1 MSDVG
6 EALARVVAS
15 VGGEP
20 RGGQEEMAR
29 AVDGS
34 MADGRHLLVQAGTG
48 TGKSFGYLVPAALQA
63 ARTGPVVVAT
73 ATLALQRQLVSSDLP
88 AVQDALRDYLDD
100 EVTFAVPKGRN
111 NDVCLERL
119 NRDAGDD
126 DDGALMPVPTGTLA
140 RHAREVTA
148 WARETETGDRDE
160 FGAPIDA
167 RVWRGI
173 SVSRR
178 ECVGETSC
186 AFGSECFTALRREKA
201 AAADIIVT
209 NPAMLSVHYLEGI
222 PVLPDHSVVVID
234 EGHELVDRA
243 TQALTVELG
252 ARTLENAVAR
262 SRRLVD
268 PETYERLAEAAD
280 DLVGAIGAQSPGRLA
295 RPDADSHRGL
305 LLALTGVRDA
315 ARAALSS
322 LEGTRRDS
330 AGASPVD
337 DARRQRARAAL
348 DEVFEVAGRFIALRE
363 DEVAWVDASSQAVHL
378 APLDV
383 SQRVAREIFDRIPTV
398 VTSATLTVG
407 GGFEPLMRGL
417 GLEESDATTLD
428 VGSPF
433 DYARQGILYVAAH
446 LPPPGRDGIPEEALD
461 EIGDL
466 VEAASGRTLILCS
479 SWRAV
484 DRVAEYLG
492 VRCTTGV
499 LAQRRGEPVGA
510 LVEQFAA
517 DPSLSLVGTMSLWQ
531 GVDLPGGTCIQV
543 IVDRIPFPRPDDP
556 VFSARQEAV
565 DAAGGSGFAAV
576 AVPRAGLLLAQGA
589 GRLIRTERDRGV
601 VAVLDPRLSTAG
613 SGGRLRASLPP
624 LWPTTDRGQVL
635 AALRRLSESLD
646 SEGVDSEDPERS
658 DAADRS

>member
-1 MSDVG
+1 MSDDVD

-20 RGGQEEMAR
+20 REGQRQMAR
-29 AVDGS
+29 EVDRS
-34 MADGRHLLVQAGTG
+34 MAEGRHLLVQAGTG

-63 ARTGPVVVAT
+63 ARSGPVVVAT

-88 AVQDALRDYLDD
+88 AVRDALSGHVDD
-100 EVTFAVPKGRN
+100 EVTFAVLKGRN
-111 NDVCLERL
+111 NYVCLERL

-126 DDGALMPVPTGTLA
+126 DEGTLLPAPTGTLA

-160 FGAPIDA
+160 FDGPIDA
-167 RVWRGI
+167 RVWRGL

-178 ECVGETSC
+178 ECVGETTC
-186 AFGSECFTALRREKA
+186 AYGSECFTALRREKA

-209 NPAMLSVHYLEGI
+209 NHAMLSVHYLEGI
-222 PVLPDHSVVVID
+222 PVLPEHSAVVID

-252 ARTLENAVAR
+252 PRALDNAVAR

-268 PETYERLAEAAD
+268 PDAHERLAEAAD
-280 DLVGAIGAQSPGRLA
+280 DLLGAIGALPAGRFREPGR
-295 RPDADSHRGL
+295 DL
-305 LLALTGVRDA
+305 LLALTAARDA
-315 ARAALSS
+315 ARAALSGMP
-322 LEGTRRDS
+322 ETDID
-330 AGASPVD
+330 AG
-337 DARRQRARAAL
+337 RRQRARAAL
-348 DEVFEVAGRFIALRE
+348 DEVFEVAGRFVALRA
-363 DEVAWVDASSQAVHL
+363 DEVAWVDAASQTLHL

-383 SQRVAREIFDRIPTV
+383 SQRVAREIFDRVPTV

-417 GLEESDATTLD
+417 GLDATLATCLD

-433 DYARQGILYVAAH
+433 DYAQQGILYVAAH

-461 EIGDL
+461 EMGDL
-466 VEAASGRTLILCS
+466 VEAAGGRTLILCS

-492 VRCTTGV
+492 VRCSTGV

-510 LVEQFAA
+510 LVERFAA

-556 VFSARQEAV
+556 VFSARQEAA

-589 GRLIRTERDRGV
+589 GRLIRTETDRGV
-601 VAVLDPRLSTAG
+601 VSVLDPRLSTAG
-613 SGGRLRASLPP
+613 YSARLRASLPP
-624 LWPTTDRGQVL
+624 LWPTTDRDRVL
-635 AALRRLSESLD
+635 AALRRLSERLAAEETTSSEA
-646 SEGVDSEDPERS
+646 SEGP
-658 DAADRS
+658 

>member
-1 MSDVG
+1 MSDDVD

-20 RGGQEEMAR
+20 REGQRQMAR
-29 AVDGS
+29 EVDRS
-34 MADGRHLLVQAGTG
+34 MAEGRHLLVQAGTG

-63 ARTGPVVVAT
+63 ARSGPVVVAT

-88 AVQDALRDYLDD
+88 AVREALSGHVDD
-100 EVTFAVPKGRN
+100 EVTFAVLKGRN
-111 NDVCLERL
+111 NYVCLERL

-126 DDGALMPVPTGTLA
+126 DEGTLLPAPTGTLA

-160 FGAPIDA
+160 FDGPIDA
-167 RVWRGI
+167 RVWRGLG
-173 SVSRR
+173 VSRR
-178 ECVGETSC
+178 ECVGETTC
-186 AFGSECFTALRREKA
+186 AYGSECFTALRREKA
-201 AAADIIVT
+201 ASADIIVT
-209 NPAMLSVHYLEGI
+209 NHAMLSVHYLEGI
-222 PVLPDHSVVVID
+222 PVLPDHSAVVID

-243 TQALTVELG
+243 TQALTVEFG
-252 ARTLENAVAR
+252 SRALENAVAR
-262 SRRLVD
+262 SRRLVE
-268 PETYERLAEAAD
+268 PELHDRLAEAVD
-280 DLVGAIGAQSPGRLA
+280 DLVAAIGVLPSGRFREPGR
-295 RPDADSHRGL
+295 DL
-305 LLALTGVRDA
+305 LLALTATRDA
-315 ARAALSS
+315 ARAALSGMVDA
-322 LEGTRRDS
+322 EAD
-330 AGASPVD
+330 AG
-337 DARRQRARAAL
+337 RRQRARAAL

-383 SQRVAREIFDRIPTV
+383 SQRVAREIFDRVPTI

-417 GLEESDATTLD
+417 GLDGADATTLD

-466 VEAASGRTLILCS
+466 VEAAGGRTLILCS

-492 VRCTTGV
+492 VRCSTGV

-510 LVEQFAA
+510 LVERFAA

-613 SGGRLRASLPP
+613 YAARLRASLPP
-624 LWPTTDRGQVL
+624 LWPTTDRGQAL

-646 SEGVDSEDPERS
+646 SEATGQPDE
-658 DAADRS
+658 ANTG